1 MHALLLC
8 CVQGVLLGGA
18 LKNDTK
24 EIKDWNVKYIL
35 INRVPVTF
43 RMQKLEDGS
52 QGQEI
57 LEEPA
62 VTETTLSPDEDPK
75 MVTD

>member
-1 MHALLLC
+1 
-8 CVQGVLLGGA
+8 
-18 LKNDTK
+18 
-24 EIKDWNVKYIL
+24 
-35 INRVPVTF
+35 
-43 RMQKLEDGS
+43 MQKLEDGS

-75 MVTD
+75 MVNELTWGEILPHSRKLSHFS